1 MIAPITASP
10 GRPRNHVY
18 SRGMAESNSA
28 PPPSDR
34 RGGERHIACFP
45 AYVEREAGSP
55 RASMIHDLSVTGAL
69 LLGRKELPPGE
80 RVRLQLFIL
89 DDQTQFH
96 VATGKVVRTEP
107 LDENTAGLWGYRI
120 AVQFD
125 EPLTMY
131 EAEIRALRERE
142 ERLRPT

>member
-1 MIAPITASP
+1 MVE
-10 GRPRNHVY
+10 GKD
-18 SRGMAESNSA
+18 SA

-34 RGGERHIACFP
+34 RGGERHMACFP

-69 LLGRKELPPGE
+69 LLGRKEVPPGE
-80 RVRLQLFIL
+80 RVKLQLFIL
-89 DDQTQFH
+89 EDPTQFRS
-96 VATGKVVRTEP
+96 ASGRVVRVEP
-107 LDENTAGLWGYRI
+107 LDENAAGLWGYRI

-131 EAEIRALRERE
+131 ETEIQALRERE
-142 ERLRPT
+142 ERLRANAPA